1 MQSPVRRVVILGA
14 AGRDFHDFN
23 TVFRDKPDCR
33 VVAFTATQIPGIDG
47 RRYPASLAGS
57 LYPDGIPIVAEDEL
71 EGLIRRDRPGC
82 EVHDLRVRHVRVRE
96 DAEVDI
102 LAADQ
107 ALELVL
113 GDDGDAVRVE
123 RSGEGC
129 GIAPSV
135 DARDLRRGEGDDPA
149 VGLVPENRVEVVEIA
164 GRRAQ
169 NYDTPHGALHGNP
182 PAGRAPHPKSRAE
195 ALREA

>member
-71 EGLIRRDRPGC
+71 EGLIRR
-82 EVHDLRVRHVRVRE
+82 ENVDLCVFSYSDVAHTQVMHLASRAV
-96 DAEVDI
+96 
-102 LAADQ
+102 AAD
-107 ALELVL
+107 
-113 GDDGDAVRVE
+113 
-123 RSGEGC
+123 
-129 GIAPSV
+129 
-135 DARDLRRGEGDDPA
+135 
-149 VGLVPENRVEVVEIA
+149 
-164 GRRAQ
+164 
-169 NYDTPHGALHGNP
+169 GA
-182 PAGRAPHPKSRAE
+182 SRA
-195 ALREA
+195 AIKAASSSLSARWPTYRTLPSRPITTWVGVTRR